1 MYTYYPVTSIG
12 EMAFYYCPNVTSI
25 AIPDSVTYL
34 GDGAFCGCPS
44 MTSITIPNSVTSIGD
59 AVFAHCT
66 SLTSVTIPNSVT
78 SIGDWAFREDTSLT
92 CVTIPNSVTSIGDYA
107 FVGCTSLTSIT
118 IPNSVTSIGVDVFDG
133 CTSLTSITIPAS
145 VTSIGSGAFIYCPS
159 LTAITVDPH
168 NPAYSSVAGVLFDK
182 SQTTLIECPGGIAGS
197 YTIPDSVTSIGDGAF
212 GSCTSLTSVT
222 IPNSVTSIEDFAFSA
237 CSSLASVC
245 FQGNAPTDSGDRNIF
260 DNDAALSAID
270 YVNGTTGWGATF
282 SGVPTERCMQCNSSL
297 QFVFVDPNP
306 SLLDGSGNLISDV
319 DTLSAT
325 GSVVTGVAA
334 DGVTLVLLRMPS
346 DNPVTFSL
354 TSGDPAD
361 GDLGN
366 LAGVESG
373 DGTVTASPVTDSSGN
388 NWVFAV
394 YIPPADFTASF
405 TTNASR
411 LIQFQATGGSG
422 TVTQNLTLVRPP
434 VVLVHGLWSN
444 PVDAWVNTGFQQYL
458 QSAGLTVELADY
470 SANNGAGFDP
480 DRSFNWPVSA
490 VAYWIAAA
498 KRDLRKT
505 QIAVTQ
511 VDVVG
516 HSMGGLATRSY
527 AQGATYK
534 NSSNFGAGD
543 IHKLITIG
551 TPHLGSCLANFLEA
565 NINNPFVIDFSFY
578 GHPIG
583 DGVNDL
589 QVNSPA
595 LQHLG
600 WTPFMGY
607 AIAGDVGTPPFPTA
621 TEFALN
627 GIIGTVINLDIIENS
642 QQPVGTTVRSLLGS
656 DYDTIVSVESQQGL
670 LTPGQQTRTEF
681 GFVHIPLGIGDV
693 GETASQNIQA
703 DVLEKLFEPLA
714 LGGFA
719 RFPPPGSNPQCLP
732 TASWGGGSPA
742 ARPDTMPPSLSWGS
756 GSPAARPDTMPPSL
770 SGVLILSPTNGA
782 VLNPGSTVT
791 LSATATN
798 GVTFTNVMFFVP
810 PIQMIPVSGPP
821 FQTSFTLSSN
831 LVGAATIAV
840 LAVDNS
846 GNVYSSSVT
855 VNIQPTASLTSIQI
869 DPGLVQMSYSGQ
881 QEPLLV
887 TGNYSDGVVRDITSG
902 SAGTTYATQSGSN
915 LVVAVTCDGMLTAVS
930 NGLDVIIVANSLQ
943 SASVPVQ
950 VQIPNYTISTS
961 SSPVG
966 DGSTSGGGTVACGLN
981 VTVCASANTC
991 YSFVNWT
998 DQNSNV
1004 VSTSACYTFMVA
1016 GNDTLV
1022 ANFEPIT
1029 YSISTS
1035 SSPVGG
1041 GSTSGGGTVTCG
1053 SNVTVCALPGSGF
1066 FFVDWTDAEGNLLS
1080 RLPCFTVAATN
1091 NQALVANFVPAPALT
1106 SLYSFTGGAD
1116 GGLPGAGLVQG
1127 SDSNFYG
1134 TTSGGGTSGNGTVFR
1149 ISPSGSLTNLWEFTG
1164 GSDGASP
1171 YAGLVQG
1178 SDGNFYGT
1186 TYGGG
1191 ANGNGTVFRITP
1203 SGTLTTL
1210 WSFTYDSDGEL
1221 PSALVQGSDGNFY
1234 GTTYDGGANGNGT
1247 VFRITPSGTLTTLWS
1262 FTGGSDGAYPY
1273 AGLVQGSD
1281 GNFYGTT
1288 SAGGTN
1294 NAGTVFQINSAGG
1307 LTTLYS
1313 FSGGADGESPWAGLI
1328 QGSDG
1333 SFYSTTYEGGSYGYG
1348 TVFKLSP
1355 WFCTFGITTISSPSV
1370 GGSTSGGGVVACG
1383 SNVTVCASANAACYN
1398 FVNWTLNG
1406 NVVSTSACYTVT
1418 ADENYS
1424 LVANFTPLNY
1434 YTITTTSSPVGG
1446 GSTSGGG
1453 TVTCGSNVTV
1463 CAIANSFFGFVNWT
1477 TNGTVASSSSCYT
1490 FIANTNWN
1498 LVANFAA
1505 LYSVGDGIP
1514 DSWRAQYFP
1523 NVDPTGTTTNRLS
1536 CATCDADGTGQDNL
1550 FKFLAGLNPTNPASI
1565 FRILSTVQQ
1574 GIDFNVT
1581 WQTVG
1586 DDTNVLQAATSVS
1599 GIYSNISP
1607 NIIITG
1613 SGDTFTNYIDAGGAT
1628 NGPSRF
1634 YKIQLVP

>member
-1210 WSFTYDSDGEL
+1210 WSFT
-1221 PSALVQGSDGNFY
+1221 
-1234 GTTYDGGANGNGT
+1234 
-1247 VFRITPSGTLTTLWS
+1247 
-1262 FTGGSDGAYPY
+1262 GGSDGAYPY